1 MIKDAQSVRDRGGRV
16 HAPRPRRSR
25 PKTSEVNRLAE
36 AVSLLEECREFAKL
50 VPEVRVNVVYLP
62 EGAEHPEEVLG
73 VDGRIT
79 VVAGMP
85 KASGPIRAGASDH
98 MARLVTEARRHDPSI
113 RAGLNFRWSE
123 AISVYVQAYCAA
135 REMAFG
141 SIDRAAE
148 PRKLIGKDR
157 GSIPWKVEHLV
168 AASGKVPPVFYES
181 RGWGKEPL
189 FFLVGPDPVGV
200 AKRAIEIAKGLAL

>member
-1 MIKDAQSVRDRGGRV
+1 M
-16 HAPRPRRSR
+16 
-25 PKTSEVNRLAE
+25 TSEERGLAE
-36 AVSLLEECREFAKL
+36 AVSMLEGCREFSAL
-50 VPEVRVNVVYLP
+50 VPEVRVNIAYAP
-62 EGAEHPEEVLG
+62 EGAEHPDQFLG

-85 KASGPIRAGASDH
+85 KASGPIRPGVSDH

-123 AISVYVQAYCAA
+123 TISSYVQGYCIAKGL
-135 REMAFG
+135 AFG
-141 SIDRAAE
+141 CIDRSAE
-148 PRKLIGKDR
+148 PKELIGKDK

-168 AASGKVPPVFYES
+168 ATCGKVPPVFYES

-189 FFLVGPDPVGV
+189 FFLVGPDPAGV
-200 AKRAIEIAKGLAL
+200 AIRAIEIAKGLAL